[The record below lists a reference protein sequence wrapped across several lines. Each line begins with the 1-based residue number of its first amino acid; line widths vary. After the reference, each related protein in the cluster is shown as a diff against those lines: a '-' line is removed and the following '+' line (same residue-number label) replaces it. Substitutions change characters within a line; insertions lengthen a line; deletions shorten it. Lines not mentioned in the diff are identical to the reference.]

1 MTDGV
6 FRGNGSL
13 PPMYAF
19 EGDGFGAQILMDDA
33 NMPNLLGMPYM
44 GNRDALGLYNATREF
59 VLRPMASGGNA
70 TACWKRPELCHG
82 NP

>member
-1 MTDGV
+1 
-6 FRGNGSL
+6 
-13 PPMYAF
+13 
-19 EGDGFGAQILMDDA
+19 
-33 NMPNLLGMPYM
+33 MPNLRGMPYM
-44 GNRDALGLYNATREF
+44 GYRDPLGLYNATREF